1 MKTGFGEKRFEVMLH
16 NFPMAPDLV
25 PLIAVFERVAHH
37 GSFTRAAAELGVSP
51 SALSQTLRSLER
63 RLDVRL
69 LDRSTRRVSV
79 TEIGQRFLQDAAPA
93 LAALSAAVER
103 VNEAREKPAGLLRI
117 NLSRVAF
124 ELLLMPHLAAFAEAY
139 PDITLE
145 LHCDNA
151 LVDLIGSGYDAGIRL
166 GENLAQEVVA
176 VPLGGQHRIATV
188 AAPNYLQGR
197 TPPRTPEELGQHRCI
212 NIRLSNS
219 VYRWEYSNKG
229 RDFEVEVN
237 AAILTNDGDVLLG
250 AARAGAGITC
260 VFEAQVKDDLA
271 SGRLVP
277 LLKPWWPTFPG
288 FHLYYASRAHVPR
301 KLRVFID
308 FMQKRLGRPHARR

>member
-1 MKTGFGEKRFEVMLH
+1 MS
-16 NFPMAPDLV
+16 PDLIPSV
-25 PLIAVFERVAHH
+25 AVFARVAHH

-51 SALSQTLRSLER
+51 SALSQTLRTLER

-93 LAALSAAVER
+93 LAALTAAVER
-103 VNEAREKPAGLLRI
+103 VNEDREKPAGLLRI
-117 NLSRVAF
+117 NLSRIAC
-124 ELLLMPHLAAFAEAY
+124 ELLLMPHMAAFMDAY

-151 LVDLIGSGYDAGIRL
+151 LVDLIGSGFDAGIRL
-166 GENLAQEVVA
+166 GESLAQEVVA
-176 VPLGGQHRIATV
+176 VPLGGAQRIATV
-188 AAPNYLQGR
+188 AAPSYLKGR
-197 TPPRTPEELGQHRCI
+197 SLPRKPEDLSQHRCI
-212 NIRLSNS
+212 NVRLNHR
-219 VYRWEYSNKG
+219 VYRWEFSNKG
-229 RDFEVEVN
+229 RDFEVEVD
-237 AAILTNDGDVLLG
+237 AALLTNDGDVVLS
-250 AARAGAGITC
+250 AVRAGAGISC
-260 VFEAQVKDDLA
+260 YFEAGVQDDLA

-277 LLKPWWPTFPG
+277 LLKPWWPSFPG

-308 FMQKRLGRPHARR
+308 FMQQRLRPR